1 MHTGTSKK
9 LLRERIVASLPRSP
23 LAYLFDM
30 YRGLAAGLRPLVTVF
45 RGVRTSVALT
55 ASTLALAACVADPP
69 KPETATVA
77 AAVKTPATKTV
88 TNFTPA
94 LRCMDEL
101 LLNYG
106 ERDIVIT
113 TAGIPD
119 STGKVMAGT
128 KEMLITAA
136 SKMSIKSKA
145 LTFIDYDTERSDLL
159 TLFQDLQAAGAF
171 QHKLPNYYIRGAITQ
186 LDENAIDSQQ
196 GGGIALP
203 FLDLGVSR
211 DQVSSVVSIDMNIGE
226 STSRMILPG
235 VNASN
240 SLVITR
246 AGKGGELG
254 GKLGKVGFSFNM
266 SLNKSEGI
274 GAGVRALIEL
284 GMIELVGKLT
294 GTPYWK
300 CLEIDK
306 TNPLMTEQ
314 AREWY
319 DGMSPADRVKLVQR
333 KLAGMNLYQG
343 PVDGVVSRELTSAIG
358 KFQADNGL
366 IADGRINFELYYALL
381 DVDQP
386 MAPDPTG
393 GPTTPAVYS
402 VPKPT
407 GGGPLSLKLDTDR
420 GTRPTY
426 RPKEFLQAKV
436 QLSSDGI
443 LYCYYR
449 DSSGVIARIFPN
461 RFNPDSFVRAG
472 KAMSLPPEGSPFKIR
487 FDQPGQEQIVCY
499 ASDRDL
505 PLPPNLKA
513 ADLTPL
519 KVGSLE
525 EIATA
530 FRKSNP
536 NVAEAKLPIT
546 VR

>member
-1 MHTGTSKK
+1 MKK
-9 LLRERIVASLPRSP
+9 IS
-23 LAYLFDM
+23 M
-30 YRGLAAGLRPLVTVF
+30 
-45 RGVRTSVALT
+45 RTSVALT
-55 ASTLALAACVADPP
+55 AMSLALAACVADQP

-77 AAVKTPATKTV
+77 TAVKTPATKAV

-94 LRCMDEL
+94 LRCMDDML
-101 LLNYG
+101 LAYG
-106 ERDIVIT
+106 KRDIVIT

-136 SKMSIKSKA
+136 SKMSIKSKG

-159 TLFQDLQAAGAF
+159 ALFQDLQAAGAF

-196 GGGIALP
+196 GAGIALP

-211 DQVSSVVSIDMNIGE
+211 DQVSSVVSIDMNVGE

-266 SLNKSEGI
+266 SLNKSEGL
-274 GAGVRALIEL
+274 GSGVRALIEL

-306 TNPLMTEQ
+306 TSPVMIEQ

-319 DGMSPADRVKLVQR
+319 DGMIPADRVKLVQR

-343 PVDGVVSRELTSAIG
+343 PVSGVATRDLTSAIG

-366 IADGRINFELYYALL
+366 IADGRINFDLYYALL
-381 DVDQP
+381 DADQP
-386 MAPDPTG
+386 LASDPTA
-393 GPTTPAVYS
+393 GPTAPVINAA
-402 VPKPT
+402 PKPA
-407 GGGPLSLKLDTDR
+407 GSGPLSLKLDTDR
-420 GTRPTY
+420 GPRPTY

-449 DSSGVIARIFPN
+449 DNSGVIARIFPN
-461 RFNPDSFVRAG
+461 RFNPDPFVRSG

-499 ASDRDL
+499 ASERDL
-505 PLPPNLKA
+505 PLPPSLKA

-519 KVGSLE
+519 KVGSLD
-525 EIATA
+525 EIAIA

-546 VR
+546 IR

>member
-1 MHTGTSKK
+1 MDD
-9 LLRERIVASLPRSP
+9 LL
-23 LAYLFDM
+23 LAY
-30 YRGLAAGLRPLVTVF
+30 G
-45 RGVRTSVALT
+45 
-55 ASTLALAACVADPP
+55 
-69 KPETATVA
+69 K
-77 AAVKTPATKTV
+77 
-88 TNFTPA
+88 
-94 LRCMDEL
+94 
-101 LLNYG
+101 
-106 ERDIVIT
+106 RDIVIT

-159 TLFQDLQAAGAF
+159 ALFQDMQAAGAF
-171 QHKLPNYYIRGAITQ
+171 QHKLPNYYIRGAVTQ

-196 GGGIALP
+196 GAGIALP

-226 STSRMILPG
+226 TTSRMILPG
-235 VNASN
+235 TNASN

-246 AGKGGELG
+246 SGKGGDLG

-266 SLNKSEGI
+266 SLNKAEGL
-274 GAGVRALIEL
+274 GTGVRALIEL

-306 TNPLMTEQ
+306 TSPVMVEQ

-319 DGMSPADRVKLVQR
+319 DGMNPTDRVKLVQR

-343 PVDGVVSRELTSAIG
+343 PVSGASSKEFTSAIG

-366 IADGRINFELYYALL
+366 IADGRINFELYYTLL
-381 DVDQP
+381 DADQP
-386 MAPDPTG
+386 LVADPAAGPAPVISAAPR
-393 GPTTPAVYS
+393 PA
-402 VPKPT
+402 
-407 GGGPLSLKLDTDR
+407 GGGGQVALKLDTDR
-420 GTRPTY
+420 GPRPTY
-426 RPKEFLQAKV
+426 KPKEFLQARV
-436 QLSSDGI
+436 QMPADGV

-449 DSSGVIARIFPN
+449 DNSGVIARIFPN
-461 RFNPDSFVRAG
+461 RFNPDPFVRAG
-472 KAMSLPPEGSPFKIR
+472 RAMSLPPEGSPFRIR
-487 FDQPGQEQIVCY
+487 FDQPGREQIACY
-499 ASDRDL
+499 ASERDL
-505 PLPPNLKA
+505 PLPPNLKG

-519 KVGSLE
+519 KVASLE
-525 EIATA
+525 EIAAA

-536 NVAEAKLPIT
+536 NIAEAKLEIT

>member
-1 MHTGTSKK
+1 MSKISMRTTVVLTSM
-9 LLRERIVASLPRSP
+9 S
-23 LAYLFDM
+23 
-30 YRGLAAGLRPLVTVF
+30 
-45 RGVRTSVALT
+45 
-55 ASTLALAACVADPP
+55 LALAACVADQP

-77 AAVKTPATKTV
+77 TAVKTPATKAV

-94 LRCMDEL
+94 LRCMDDML
-101 LLNYG
+101 LAYG
-106 ERDIVIT
+106 KRDIVIT

-136 SKMSIKSKA
+136 SKMSIKSKG

-159 TLFQDLQAAGAF
+159 ALFQDLQAAGAF

-196 GGGIALP
+196 GAGIALP

-211 DQVSSVVSIDMNIGE
+211 DQVSSVVSIDMNVGE

-266 SLNKSEGI
+266 SLNKSEGL
-274 GAGVRALIEL
+274 GSGVRALIEL

-306 TNPLMTEQ
+306 TNPVMIEQ

-319 DGMSPADRVKLVQR
+319 DGMSPADRIKLVQR

-343 PVDGVVSRELTSAIG
+343 PVNGVATRDLTSAIG

-366 IADGRINFELYYALL
+366 IADGRINFDLYYALL
-381 DVDQP
+381 DADQP
-386 MAPDPTG
+386 LASDPTA
-393 GPTTPAVYS
+393 GPAAPNVNAA
-402 VPKPT
+402 PKPA
-407 GGGPLSLKLDTDR
+407 GGGPLSLKLDTER
-420 GTRPTY
+420 GPRPTY

-449 DSSGVIARIFPN
+449 DNSGVIARIFPN
-461 RFNPDSFVRAG
+461 RFNPDPFVRSG

-499 ASDRDL
+499 ASERDL
-505 PLPPNLKA
+505 PLPSSLKA

-546 VR
+546 IR

>member
-1 MHTGTSKK
+1 MAVAAAMATG
-9 LLRERIVASLPRSP
+9 
-23 LAYLFDM
+23 
-30 YRGLAAGLRPLVTVF
+30 GLSGCAV
-45 RGVRTSVALT
+45 
-55 ASTLALAACVADPP
+55 DPP

-77 AAVKTPATKTV
+77 TAVKTPASKAV

-94 LRCMDEL
+94 LRCMDDL
-101 LLNYG
+101 LLAYG
-106 ERDIVIT
+106 VRDIVIT
-113 TAGIPD
+113 TAGVPD

-159 TLFQDLQAAGAF
+159 ALFQDIQAAGAF
-171 QHKLPNYYIRGAITQ
+171 RHKLPNYYIRGAVTQ
-186 LDENAIDSQQ
+186 LDENAIDAQQ
-196 GGGIALP
+196 GAGIALP

-211 DQVSSVVSIDMNIGE
+211 DQVSSVVSIDLNVGE
-226 STSRMILPG
+226 TTTRMILPG

-246 AGKGGELG
+246 FGKGGELG
-254 GKLGKVGFSFNM
+254 GKLGKVGFSFNV
-266 SLNKSEGI
+266 SLNKAEGL
-274 GAGVRALIEL
+274 GSGVRALIEL

-294 GTPYWK
+294 NTPYWK
-300 CLEIDK
+300 CLEIEK
-306 TNPLMTEQ
+306 TNPVMVEQ

-319 DGMSPADRVKLVQR
+319 DGMSPVDRIKLVQR

-343 PVDGVVSRELTSAIG
+343 PIDGVTSRELTSAIG
-358 KFQADNGL
+358 KFQAENGL

-381 DVDQP
+381 DHDQP
-386 MAPDPTG
+386 LASDPAAAGPAPIVAAAPR
-393 GPTTPAVYS
+393 PA
-402 VPKPT
+402 
-407 GGGPLSLKLDTDR
+407 GGPLTVKLDTDR
-420 GTRPTY
+420 GPRPTY

-436 QLSSDGI
+436 QLSGDGV

-449 DSSGVIARIFPN
+449 DNTGTIARIFPN
-461 RFNPDSFVRAG
+461 RFNPDPFVRAG

-487 FDQPGQEQIVCY
+487 FDQPGQEEIVCY
-499 ASDRDL
+499 ASERDL
-505 PLPPNLKA
+505 PLPANLKV

-519 KVGSLE
+519 KVASLE
-525 EIATA
+525 EIAAA

-546 VR
+546 VQ